1 MSRDEKNYKLQLL
14 IKKKLLIELREL
26 LEELSM
32 IDYWFGLNSF
42 LIKMVITNI
51 THCRKLGIV

>member
-1 MSRDEKNYKLQLL
+1 MCRDEKNYKLQLL

-32 IDYWFGLNSF
+32 IDY
-42 LIKMVITNI
+42 
-51 THCRKLGIV
+51 